1 MLKSYLLV
9 ALRSIRRQK
18 LFSLINLFGLAVGMA
33 GFTMFA
39 LTAGTKLNADRFHK
53 KADRIY
59 CLVQV
64 RSEESR
70 DEQHTTFV
78 PGPLAVALKDEYPEI
93 EDYTRVL
100 PAGRISLKHRE
111 KSFYEDRLLFVDSN
125 FLSIL
130 TFPLREGDP
139 RTALAAPYSMV
150 ISQRAAEKYFGD
162 DDPVGQILTMGGDAD
177 LTVTGVARDIPR
189 TSSLRFDFLVS
200 LETARAMGKDLDD
213 WKTHRHT
220 SFLLV
225 EKSFHTPELENKL
238 AAFVGRYFDQAPES
252 TQRLYVMRLPEF
264 RLHSQHI
271 TSLLSSSHPAG
282 IFVMLAIGVLMLFVV
297 SINFI
302 NLSTAR
308 YLQRVREIGMRKVI
322 GATRRQLIA
331 QFMGESL
338 FLSFLAVSAAIILYE
353 LLNPIFYGYMGSLSQ
368 VAFTSNLSNSIWNYP
383 FLLKYLVLAA
393 VLTGLFSGAYP
404 AFYLSSFE
412 PVRVL
417 SGKSSGRRQKK
428 RGSKAL
434 IVLQFALAV
443 VFIAAAS
450 IIKNQFSRFFEADLG
465 YNRDRVAVVRLTPES
480 SSQLDLL
487 QIKVAGLADVIN
499 LSAAAELPIV
509 WEDLRPV
516 RSPQAAEDEA
526 FGMHAYGVQAGFLE
540 TLDIPL
546 LQGRG
551 FSRRPAER
559 EGFILTET
567 AAQRLGWEDPL
578 GRSLMVGDR
587 TGTVIGVT
595 RDFLFADIGFDIP
608 PAVLYMEEENL
619 GVFLVKYS
627 GAVEFSDLRSS
638 IQQQWQSLH
647 PDLPFECQTLDDM
660 FSVFFRIVRR
670 LADFVNILG
679 VIAVIFSC
687 LGLLGLASYMVEQ
700 RTKEIGIRKVLGAS
714 SLGILWKLLLEYLVL
729 VLAANFISLGLLY
742 YGWQKVLRLGLLFVT
757 DISIGT
763 YAYALLFSLITAA
776 AAVGSQTWRAV
787 RANPADSLRTE

>member
-18 LFSLINLFGLAVGMA
+18 LFSLINLFGLAVGLA

-53 KADRIY
+53 NADRIY

-282 IFVMLAIGVLMLFVV
+282 I
-297 SINFI
+297 
-302 NLSTAR
+302 
-308 YLQRVREIGMRKVI
+308 
-322 GATRRQLIA
+322 GATRRQLVA

-338 FLSFLAVSAAIILYE
+338 FLSFLAVPAAIILYE

-465 YNRDRVAVVRLTPES
+465 YDRDRVAVVRLTSES

-487 QIKVAGLADVIN
+487 QTKVAGLADVIN

-516 RSPQAAEDEA
+516 RPPQAAEDEA

-551 FSRRPAER
+551 FSRRPADR

-567 AAQRLGWEDPL
+567 AARRLGWEDSL

-587 TGTVIGVT
+587 AGTVIGVT

-608 PAVLYMEEENL
+608 PAVLYMEEESL
-619 GVFLVKYS
+619 GVFLVKYG
-627 GAVEFSDLRSS
+627 GAVEFSVLRSS

-714 SLGILWKLLLEYLVL
+714 SPGILWKLLREYLVL